1 MDVDRL
7 EIKKIIEQEVTPNEN
22 LIVWTDAYIRG
33 IKKTLEEQVV
43 VYNVE
48 PEEAKARI
56 IKYVADRLTGELRA
70 VS

>member
-1 MDVDRL
+1 MDIDRL

-33 IKKTLEEQVV
+33 IKKTLDEQVV

-48 PEEAKARI
+48 PEEAKSRI
-56 IKYVADRLTGELRA
+56 IKYVSDRLTSELRVA
-70 VS
+70 P

>member
-1 MDVDRL
+1 MDIDKL

-33 IKKTLEEQVV
+33 IKKTLEEQVL

-48 PEEAKARI
+48 PEEAKTRI
-56 IKYVADRLTGELRA
+56 VKYVNDRLTNELR
-70 VS
+70 VTP